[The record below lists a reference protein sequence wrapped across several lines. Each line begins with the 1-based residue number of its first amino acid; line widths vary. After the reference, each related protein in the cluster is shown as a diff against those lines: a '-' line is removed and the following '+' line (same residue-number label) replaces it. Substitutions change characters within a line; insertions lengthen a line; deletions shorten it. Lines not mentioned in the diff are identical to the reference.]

1 MAQRPNPAH
10 TFLCIAIKKSM
21 VYTFLNGQKK
31 KRKQRII
38 CDRDHKWH
46 VKPEIFII

>member
-1 MAQRPNPAH
+1 MVQRPNPAH
-10 TFLCIAIKKSM
+10 TILCTAIKKSM

-31 KRKQRII
+31 QRII
-38 CDRDHKWH
+38 YDRDHKWH